1 MTMSYEKCF
10 LCPHSDIFYEGDS
23 GKYNGMIIVCK
34 ITGEAI
40 EINECVKKGVEE

>member
-10 LCPHSDIFYEGDS
+10 LCPHSEILYGVTK
-23 GKYNGMIIVCK
+23 GLVIICK

-40 EINECVKKGVEE
+40 EINECVRKEE